1 MVPTETALLRC
12 DDADD
17 GVEEIADDEVALS
30 AAAAACVFGLD
41 VIYEDTVV
49 LVAVIL
55 IGVGMIE
62 VRVTLLEDF

>member
-1 MVPTETALLRC
+1 M
-12 DDADD
+12 
-17 GVEEIADDEVALS
+17 ALS

-49 LVAVIL
+49 LVAIIL
-55 IGVGMIE
+55 IGLGVIE

>member
-1 MVPTETALLRC
+1 M
-12 DDADD
+12 
-17 GVEEIADDEVALS
+17 ALS
-30 AAAAACVFGLD
+30 AVAAACVFGLD

-55 IGVGMIE
+55 IGVGVIE